1 MKRKFLIMQLYPLRL
16 WSDNSRFDFI
26 SLGKFSYALSLILT
40 LLSIAWVFMF
50 KLNFGIDFMGGIS
63 IEIKSEPGIEIA
75 ALRKN
80 LSNLNIGEVLIQSIG
95 ENEVSIK
102 VSTQAAQDVDQVAEN
117 IKKEL
122 SGNFS
127 NNNIEY
133 RKVDFVGPQV
143 GKQLIFSGAQSI
155 IFAFLAIMVY
165 VWIRFEW
172 QFGLGVVLSLAHDAI
187 LCLGFM
193 SLTQLD
199 FNLSSIA
206 AILTVIGYS
215 VNDSVVI
222 YDRIRE
228 NIRKYKQNTIP
239 EIINISINETLS
251 RTTLTVFT
259 TLVANLALIIYGGEA
274 LRSFS
279 ILVFFGIVA
288 GTYSSIFVSAPI
300 LTLLKLEKFK

>member
-1 MKRKFLIMQLYPLRL
+1 MRLYPLRL
-16 WSDNSRFDFI
+16 WSDNSKFDFI
-26 SLGKFSYALSLILT
+26 ALRKISYGVSLLLSLLSVISIIT
-40 LLSIAWVFMF
+40 L
-50 KLNFGIDFMGGIS
+50 KLNFGIDFIGGINIELKTQKA
-63 IEIKSEPGIEIA
+63 IEISQIRNELTRLNLGEI
-75 ALRKN
+75 
-80 LSNLNIGEVLIQSIG
+80 VIQSIG
-95 ENEVSIK
+95 NDEISIK
-102 VSTQAAQDVDQVAEN
+102 VLASQDKEN
-117 IKKEL
+117 DSIVRGIKDAL
-122 SGNFS
+122 NNHFP

-143 GKQLIFSGAQSI
+143 GKQLVVSGAQSI

-172 QFGLGVVLSLAHDAI
+172 QFGLGVVLSLLHDAI

-193 SLTQLD
+193 SISKLD
-199 FNLSSIA
+199 FNLSSVA

-228 NIRKYKQNTIP
+228 NIRKYKQNSIP

-259 TLVANLALIIYGGEA
+259 TLIANLALILYAGPAI
-274 LRSFS
+274 RSFS
-279 ILVFFGIVA
+279 MLVFFGILV

-300 LTLLKLEKFK
+300 LSLLKLEKFK